1 MLEILRRALVT
12 GGLGFIGGYLC
23 RKLSKKRWKVRIL
36 DIRDKTK
43 DIAFDGFDYISG
55 DILDY
60 STVLEAMKGI
70 DLVIHLAAKH
80 RFFGI
85 SENEFYKVNV
95 EGTKKI
101 LNAAAQV
108 DIKNII
114 FYSSVAVYGD
124 QSAPTNEQTE
134 LQPNTPYG
142 ITKLEAEKLIYKW
155 ASEGMN
161 RNALIIRPTVVFGP
175 RNKGNMYRLIRQID
189 RGLYIPIGS
198 GKNIKSVA
206 YVENLIDAT
215 VFLLDKGFRG
225 AEVYNY
231 ADEPYM
237 SFKEIVNLIYRFLGR
252 SAPKLSLPLK
262 PILIALKPFNF
273 AAKIAGKTFPVTTA
287 ILKMN
292 KSTYHTANKIR
303 KATFQQTYSLEKGL
317 TRMIEWYK
325 SNRETERIQIE
336 AEE

>member
-1 MLEILRRALVT
+1 MRALVT

-23 RKLSKKRWKVRIL
+23 QELSQKGWKVRIL

-124 QSAPTNEQTE
+124 QSAPTNERTE

-142 ITKLEAEKLIYKW
+142 ITKLEAEKLICKW
-155 ASEGMN
+155 SSEGVN
-161 RNALIIRPTVVFGP
+161 RNALIIRPTLVFGP
-175 RNKGNMYRLIRQID
+175 RNRGNMYRLIRQVD

-215 VFLLDKGFRG
+215 LFLMDKGFKG
-225 AEVYNY
+225 VEVYNY
-231 ADEPYM
+231 ADEPHM
-237 SFKEIVNLIYRFLGR
+237 SFKEIVNLIYKIFAK
-252 SAPKLSLPLK
+252 SVPKFYLPAW
-262 PILIALKPFNF
+262 PILAGLKPFEF
-273 AAKIAGKTFPVTTA
+273 AARIAGKNFPIATA

-292 KSTYHTANKIR
+292 KSTYHTAKKIR
-303 KATFQQTYSLEKGL
+303 NSAFQQIYSLEEGL

-325 SNRETERIQIE
+325 SNREMERIQIE